1 MVLPASAGD
10 THLIPGP
17 GRFHMLWATKSIA
30 HNYQSLCTLAKP
42 MLCNGSHYN
51 EKEVPA
57 PQLESRPHSLQQRK
71 AQGSSKD
78 QHSRK

>member
-10 THLIPGP
+10 TRPIPGP
-17 GRFHMLWATKSIA
+17 GRFHMPWATKSMR
-30 HNYQSLCTLAKP
+30 HDYQSLCTLKP

-51 EKEVPA
+51 EKSMHHNWRAGPTHCNRGKLRA
-57 PQLESRPHSLQQRK
+57 ATK
-71 AQGSSKD
+71 T